1 LPAVLGFSVICDDER
16 DDLAKEAAKFIKS
29 GLDRPYFM
37 VVSFINPHDIC
48 YYAIRDFATTDFDH
62 RLVEKGVQE
71 IATLDKALK
80 KARGDV

>member
-1 LPAVLGFSVICDDER
+1 
-16 DDLAKEAAKFIKS
+16 
-29 GLDRPYFM
+29 M